1 MTGGGLAR
9 SSRVRVVAAVVAVL
23 FVTAGAKPGGGGG
36 GGGLAGTPTPIQIFG
51 ALLGFMFWAA
61 ERPSTRG
68 VTTQPPNTCE
78 GGMGVGAT
86 TLNMPLPMPS
96 LRQN

>member
-23 FVTAGAKPGGGGG
+23 FVTAGA
-36 GGGLAGTPTPIQIFG
+36 
-51 ALLGFMFWAA
+51 
-61 ERPSTRG
+61 
-68 VTTQPPNTCE
+68 
-78 GGMGVGAT
+78 
-86 TLNMPLPMPS
+86 MPLPMPP